1 VPRLRVRITVVF
13 YYGSMGT
20 GATGEDL
27 SSPLI
32 SVIVPITRM
41 FGRLDELK
49 SWLKEIDWEKIE
61 VILVHDLQDEMT
73 SDSLRLISSEY
84 PMLQLIEKTYQSA
97 GLARNAG
104 IEASRGNWIVFW
116 DSDDK
121 PSVSV
126 LKEFFSDQN
135 RDSFDVYVFGF
146 AIESNKKTIFHETH
160 NWREIAFHPGIWRII
175 FSKSA
180 IFNSRFPSFP
190 LGEDQYFL
198 GLINLPK
205 RRLRYLD
212 QSIYSYQSG
221 VEGQAT
227 SRKSNLFR
235 IIESLHAL
243 DYLRKNQ
250 TGSDHEFTS
259 IMYWRQIFTLAKRG
273 NVRLKLKAILIGLKS
288 LMKINRN
295 YFRTMRALMYVLV
308 RVLVRNA

>member
-1 VPRLRVRITVVF
+1 MPRLRVRITDVF

-20 GATGEDL
+20 GATREDL

-41 FGRLDELK
+41 FGRLGELK
-49 SWLKEIDWEKIE
+49 SWLNEIDWQKIE
-61 VILVHDLQDEMT
+61 VILVHDLQDELT

-135 RDSFDVYVFGF
+135 RDSFDVYVFSF
-146 AIESNKKTIFHETH
+146 AIESNKKTIFYETH
-160 NWREIAFHPGIWRII
+160 NWREIAFHPGIWRMI

-180 IFNSRFPSFP
+180 ILNCRFPSFP

-212 QSIYSYQSG
+212 QPIYSYQSG

-227 SRKSNLFR
+227 SRKSNFFR

-243 DYLRKNQ
+243 DYLRKAQ

-259 IMYWRQIFTLAKRG
+259 IMYWRQIITLTKRG
-273 NVRLKLKAILIGLKS
+273 NVRLKLEAILVGLKS
-288 LMKINRN
+288 LMRINRN
-295 YFRTMRALMYVLV
+295 YFRSMRALMYVLV

>member
-13 YYGSMGT
+13 YYGGMGT
-20 GATGEDL
+20 GANREDL

-41 FGRLDELK
+41 FGRLGELK
-49 SWLKEIDWEKIE
+49 SWLKEIDSRKIE
-61 VILVHDLQDEMT
+61 VILVHDLQDELT
-73 SDSLRLISSEY
+73 SDSLRSISSEY

-104 IEASRGNWIVFW
+104 IKVSRGKWIVFW

-126 LKEFFSDQN
+126 LTEFFSDQD
-135 RDSFDVYVFGF
+135 RDSFDVHVFSF
-146 AIESNKKTIFHETH
+146 SIATNKETIYHETH
-160 NWREIAFHPGIWRII
+160 NWREIAFQPGIWRMI
-175 FSKSA
+175 FSKST
-180 IFNSRFPSFP
+180 ILNCRFPSFP

-198 GLINLPK
+198 GLINLPN

-212 QSIYSYQSG
+212 QPIYTYQSG

-235 IIESLHAL
+235 IIESLLAL
-243 DYLRKNQ
+243 DSLRKNQ
-250 TGSDHEFTS
+250 NGTDYEFTS
-259 IMYWRQIFTLAKRG
+259 IMYWRQIITLFKRG

-288 LMKINRN
+288 GMRINRN
-295 YFRTMRALMYVLV
+295 YIRSMRALMYVLV